1 MAAHDIVPTHLI
13 VNALRDSGYKNAA
26 YAIAE
31 LMDNSIQAGATSVE
45 LLCGERV
52 EHVQQRSR
60 TRISELAVL
69 DNGCGMDADVL
80 QMALQF
86 GNGTR
91 LNDYSGIGRF
101 GMGLPSSSISQ
112 ARRVDVWTWQGGP
125 NHAIHTYIDIG
136 EIESEELQQVPVP
149 SLKPIPSI
157 WREVGKTFEKTGTLV
172 VWTSLDRILWR
183 TAKAI
188 IDNSELL
195 IGRMYRYYLFSMKVQ
210 IRLASFDMDVI
221 SSRRKINEK
230 YALPNDPLY
239 LLPNTSCPAPWDYT
253 PMFAQH
259 SFQNTEFPIEFRG
272 EIHTVKVRFSY
283 AKEEARA
290 GHNPGSQPHG
300 RHANN
305 NKGVSI
311 VRAGRE
317 LELDSSW
324 VDETAWTRER
334 WWGAEVRFPPALDD
348 LFGVTN
354 NKQSARNFRELAK
367 ADLDDELVPG
377 QTWIAKKEEL
387 AIEEDPRLPL
397 FEIVLHLRKNIS
409 TIRRLLRAQGS
420 TSKHKRHEDET
431 SSSEVKG
438 TQVTRKR
445 IEEGHRGE
453 SDKQE
458 EQQPPEK
465 RQQEIASELVEHGAT
480 QNQAEQLAAQTVGSG
495 LKYTFAKSSVSTPAF
510 FNVQSRGGIVIIS
523 LNVDHPAYTHL
534 VEVLQQNSD
543 DLSEGEVRANLSN
556 ARQGLELLLIA
567 WARYEDEQN
576 GTKREQTQD
585 VRWDWGRVAR
595 DFLYEEA

>member
-1 MAAHDIVPTHLI
+1 MPSHDIVPTHLI

-52 EHVQQRSR
+52 ERLRQRSR
-60 TRISELAVL
+60 TRISEIAVL
-69 DNGCGMDADVL
+69 DNGSGMDAEIL

-91 LNDYSGIGRF
+91 LHDYSGIGRF

-112 ARRVDVWTWQGGP
+112 ARRVDVWTWQDGT
-125 NHAIHTYIDIG
+125 NNAIHTYIDIG
-136 EIESEELQQVPVP
+136 EIETGELQQVPVP
-149 SLKPIPSI
+149 SIKPIPSI
-157 WREVGKTFEKTGTLV
+157 WREVGNTFEKSGTLV
-172 VWTSLDRILWR
+172 VWTSLDRIMWR
-183 TAKAI
+183 TAKTI
-188 IDNSELL
+188 IDKSELL
-195 IGRMYRYYLFSMKVQ
+195 IGRMYRYFLSNNKVE
-210 IRLASFDMDVI
+210 IRLVSFDMDAASQGRK
-221 SSRRKINEK
+221 SSLKF
-230 YALPNDPLY
+230 ASPNDPLY
-239 LLPNTSCPAPWDYT
+239 LLPYTSCPAPWGST

-259 SFQNTEFPIEFRG
+259 DFQNTEFKIRFRD
-272 EIHTVKVRFSY
+272 EIHTVTVRFAY

-290 GHNPGSQPHG
+290 GYNPGSQPHG
-300 RHANN
+300 RHAKKNI
-305 NKGVSI
+305 GVSI
-311 VRAGRE
+311 MRAGRE
-317 LELDSSW
+317 LELDTSW
-324 VDETAWTRER
+324 TDEHELRER
-334 WWGAEVRFPPALDD
+334 WWGAEVSFEPALDD

-354 NKQSARNFRELAK
+354 NKQTARNFRELAK
-367 ADLDDELVPG
+367 ADLDDELETG
-377 QTWIAKKEEL
+377 QTWGAKREEL
-387 AIEEDPRLPL
+387 NSDEDPGLPL
-397 FEIVLHLRKNIS
+397 LQIAQHIRTNIS
-409 TIRRLLRAQGS
+409 TIRRLLRAQGA
-420 TSKHKRHEDET
+420 TSKLMRHEEAT
-431 SSSEVKG
+431 SSAEVKG

-453 SDKQE
+453 SDEQE
-458 EQQPPEK
+458 EQQTPAI
-465 RQQEIASELVEHGAT
+465 RQQEIVSELVEHGAT

-510 FNVQSRGGIVIIS
+510 FNVQSRGGVVIIS

-534 VEVLQQNSD
+534 VEVLQKDSD
-543 DLSEGEVRANLSN
+543 DMSEDEVRENLSN

-595 DFLYEEA
+595 QFLYEED

>member
-1 MAAHDIVPTHLI
+1 MASHDIVPTHLI
-13 VNALRDSGYKNAA
+13 VNALRDSGYKNTA

-31 LMDNSIQAGATSVE
+31 LMDNAIQAGASSVE

-52 EHVQQRSR
+52 ERLSHRSR
-60 TRISELAVL
+60 TRINEIAVL
-69 DNGCGMDADVL
+69 DNGSGMDAAVL

-91 LNDYSGIGRF
+91 LHDYSGIGRF

-112 ARRVDVWTWQGGP
+112 ARRVDVWTWQDGP
-125 NHAIHTYIDIG
+125 DSAIHTYIDIG
-136 EIESEELQQVPVP
+136 EIESGELQQVPVP
-149 SLKPIPSI
+149 STKPIPNI
-157 WREVGKTFEKTGTLV
+157 WREVGKTFEESGTLV
-172 VWTSLDRILWR
+172 VWTSLDRIIWR

-188 IDNSELL
+188 IDNSALL
-195 IGRMYRYYLFSMKVQ
+195 IGRMYRYFLCNNKVQ
-210 IRLASFDMDVI
+210 IRLASFDMDVT
-221 SSRRKINEK
+221 SSQRRNNEK

-239 LLPNTSCPAPWDYT
+239 LLPYTSCPAPWHSA

-259 SFQNTEFPIEFRG
+259 DFQNTEFPIKFRG
-272 EIHTVKVRFSY
+272 EVHTVKVRFSY

-290 GHNPGSQPHG
+290 GYNPGSQPHG

-334 WWGAEVRFPPALDD
+334 WWGAEVSFPPALDD

-367 ADLDDELVPG
+367 ADLDDELVSG
-377 QTWIAKKEEL
+377 QTWTAKKEEL

-397 FEIVLHLRKNIS
+397 FEIVIHLRKHIS

-420 TSKHKRHEDET
+420 TSKPTRHEDAT
-431 SSSEVKG
+431 ASAEVKG

-458 EQQPPEK
+458 KQQTPTI
-465 RQQEIASELVEHGAT
+465 RQQEIASELIEHGTT
-480 QNQAEQLAAQTVGSG
+480 QKLAEQLAAQTVGSG
-495 LKYTFAKSSVSTPAF
+495 LKYTFTKSSVATPAF
-510 FNVQSRGGIVIIS
+510 FNVQSRGGVVIIS

-534 VEVLQQNSD
+534 VEVLQKDSD
-543 DLSEGEVRANLSN
+543 YLNEEEVRENLSN

-567 WARYEDEQN
+567 WARYEDEQS

-595 DFLYEEA
+595 DFLYEEE